1 MTERL
6 ATLQDQYK
14 ENPSE
19 TLREE
24 IKRELLQNTDG
35 IFDIDNLTP
44 VVHNWIDRGL
54 VMSCEN
60 AGHPNHRHFK
70 RKK

>member
-6 ATLQDQYK
+6 EELQSRYR
-14 ENPSE
+14 ESPSE
-19 TLREE
+19 SLRDE
-24 IKRELLQNTDG
+24 IKQELQSINEA
-35 IFDIDNLTP
+35 IFDPDSLTP